1 MDILNKILRWM
12 DDVCKEEEFDQKLLS
27 RDSPEKEIQE
37 KYLRMFSSQRNKM
50 PVHIFEDNGN
60 KKYSTKEEKG
70 GNERNTEICF
80 KEAFREFLKDIQRNY
95 SEDIWKIKNCLKSK

>member
-1 MDILNKILRWM
+1 MDILNKILCWM
-12 DDVCKEEEFDQKLLS
+12 DDVCKEEKFDQKLLS

-50 PVHIFEDNGN
+50 PFHIFEDNGN
-60 KKYSTKEEKG
+60 KKYSTKEEKEK
-70 GNERNTEICF
+70 NERNTEICF
-80 KEAFREFLKDIQRNY
+80 KGAFREFLKDIERDY